1 MAERKKS
8 IHPMAEGPLMTPV
21 ATPPH
26 PYPGLDYEEV
36 LENMSGKTAIL
47 AQLARLFLEQHAVDL
62 VLIEAALREQNWDL
76 ALHLT
81 HALRGTAGN
90 IGGLAVHDAAQ
101 RLENVLG
108 ARLDEPVTVPADLQE
123 AMTELVTSLQLLIA
137 DPPTAY

>member
-1 MAERKKS
+1 MAERKS
-8 IHPMAEGPLMTPV
+8 SLHPMAKGQLMTPV

-36 LENMSGKTAIL
+36 LENMSGDTAL
-47 AQLARLFLEQHAVDL
+47 LTQLARLFLEQHAVDL
-62 VLIEAALREQNWDL
+62 IIIEAALREQNWDL

-90 IGGLAVHDAAQ
+90 IGGLAVYDAAQ

-108 ARLDEPVTVPADLQE
+108 ARLDEPVTVPADLKA
-123 AMTELVTSLQLLIA
+123 AMSELVTSLQLLIQ
-137 DPPTAY
+137 DPPSAY